1 LLGNS
6 VESDKIPY
14 ATHKLCTKIVSKAS
28 SRCDKI
34 PFVYDTA
41 RQLHFT
47 RSLERF
53 SSKLDELLN
62 NARRQ
67 SPLTPELIDEIAFTT
82 GELMLVLTNYP
93 SHQDEVSVRE
103 ALAHA
108 KSLRERLR
116 IEQPESDQVAK
127 ECDSFNQEIAQLV
140 LSSKK
145 AA

>member
-1 LLGNS
+1 M
-6 VESDKIPY
+6 
-14 ATHKLCTKIVSKAS
+14 
-28 SRCDKI
+28 
-34 PFVYDTA
+34 YDTA

-47 RSLERF
+47 RSLEYF

-62 NARRQ
+62 NARHQ
-67 SPLTPELIDEIAFTT
+67 STLSPELIDEIAFTT

-93 SHQDEVSVRE
+93 SHQEEASVQE

-116 IEQPESDQVAK
+116 VEQTQGDQVTK
-127 ECDSFNQEIAQLV
+127 DCDSFSQEIAQLV